1 VKGGYGA
8 VRSFFK
14 FLAFSLVVLVGAV
27 IAGLIARNHLV
38 PQKDLMAIRREELK
52 SAVRLAG
59 TPLVETPP
67 LQTLDYGAEA
77 SRLVAIYQKRDME
90 FDNPELTK
98 AWAQI
103 ETDVDGGLLILKQIS
118 IIDREK
124 PSGVEIVSDA
134 LQNDDKEK
142 QDAFWS
148 SIGVRVVSEAG
159 KIQLED
165 KFREA
170 EAHLDA
176 SIASLQDVAQGL
188 SPQPLPNTISVRYL
202 PSWQGRL
209 VGDLVEIQNASG
221 DTLEDATI
229 FVTAHDSNGN
239 SKVHLHYADQ
249 WPSGATLRALYPYRS
264 TDYANS
270 QSLENPAS
278 VDVAVYSPAGHAQA
292 SYALTQDEW
301 DSLIKEYCA
310 RLVFTGQDLSP
321 YVEDVTNQRYA
332 SGYELQFQGLPT
344 LPVKS
349 IQLRF
354 LSNSGETRTADFT
367 IPSGVIEAG
376 KPLPLRSELLDGDPP
391 DHVEYTLNFN
401 GTTYQQT
408 VQAH

>member
-1 VKGGYGA
+1 
-8 VRSFFK
+8 
-14 FLAFSLVVLVGAV
+14 
-27 IAGLIARNHLV
+27 
-38 PQKDLMAIRREELK
+38 
-52 SAVRLAG
+52 
-59 TPLVETPP
+59 
-67 LQTLDYGAEA
+67 
-77 SRLVAIYQKRDME
+77 
-90 FDNPELTK
+90 
-98 AWAQI
+98 
-103 ETDVDGGLLILKQIS
+103 
-118 IIDREK
+118 
-124 PSGVEIVSDA
+124 
-134 LQNDDKEK
+134 
-142 QDAFWS
+142 
-148 SIGVRVVSEAG
+148 
-159 KIQLED
+159 
-165 KFREA
+165 
-170 EAHLDA
+170 LDA